1 MPAGGPPHPAHPDR
15 VLAPGALH
23 GQRAQSLAARR
34 DLRSGVG
41 IRLRPVLNITR
52 RVCQVPATQ
61 AQAGRRCARDPDRA
75 WRRLCHER
83 AMSFRLRVTLLTA
96 TAVAVAA
103 IGAAVAMYFVVQ
115 NQLIEQ
121 VDGNLALAAQNA
133 ARGGPGPGE
142 RRFGPP
148 SGFMTGRSDIYA
160 QIISTSG
167 TVIRTDFGTPQNSLV
182 TSDVKEVA
190 AGSQPAFKATAQA
203 QDVRLRVLV
212 VPIQSGGAIEVVQE
226 LDVVD
231 GALAET
237 RVRLAE
243 FAGAAILLAATLG
256 FLIGRAVLA
265 PVKRLT
271 TTVEEVTR
279 TRDLSR
285 RVAAHGRDELS
296 RLGTSF
302 DAMLGQ
308 LETSLRSQ
316 RQLVSDAGHELR
328 TPLTSLRTNL
338 ELLERGQPSDPGER
352 QLLLGDL
359 VRQMERLTALVGDL
373 IEVARDEEAPMPF
386 EELRLDEVV
395 HEVVDD
401 VSFRYPKVQF
411 VVTATPSTVRG
422 VKVRVA
428 RAITNL
434 LDNAAKY
441 SPTGA
446 IVEITVAGGE
456 VAVRDHGPGVAAE
469 AASRVFDRFWRSND
483 VRQPP
488 GSGLGLATV
497 KDVAESHGGS
507 VVLETPSDGG
517 ARFRLR
523 LGSA

>member
-1 MPAGGPPHPAHPDR
+1 MSKTALVGGPGRGGPFGDR
-15 VLAPGALH
+15 GPQLVTGRQDVF
-23 GQRAQSLAARR
+23 GQIVDANGTIVQA
-34 DLRSGVG
+34 DLGVA
-41 IRLRPVLNITR
+41 
-52 RVCQVPATQ
+52 VPALVTQ
-61 AQAGRRCARDPDRA
+61 DVKDVAAGKRDGF
-75 WRRLCHER
+75 L
-83 AMSFRLRVTLLTA
+83 A
-96 TAVAVAA
+96 TAV
-103 IGAAVAMYFVVQ
+103 
-115 NQLIEQ
+115 
-121 VDGNLALAAQNA
+121 
-133 ARGGPGPGE
+133 
-142 RRFGPP
+142 
-148 SGFMTGRSDIYA
+148 
-160 QIISTSG
+160 
-167 TVIRTDFGTPQNSLV
+167 
-182 TSDVKEVA
+182 
-190 AGSQPAFKATAQA
+190 SQEYR
-203 QDVRLRVLV
+203 VRVLV
-212 VPIQSGGAIEVVQE
+212 RPISNSRALEVAKSLE
-226 LDVVD
+226 DID
-231 GALAET
+231 GALAQT
-237 RVRLAE
+237 RVTLAE
-243 FAGAAILLAATLG
+243 FALGAIVLAAALG
-256 FLIGRAVLA
+256 LLIARTALA

-271 TTVEEVTR
+271 ATVEEVTR

-469 AASRVFDRFWRSND
+469 DASRVFDRFWRSND
-483 VRQPP
+483 VRQTP
-488 GSGLGLATV
+488 GSGLGLAIV

>member
-1 MPAGGPPHPAHPDR
+1 
-15 VLAPGALH
+15 
-23 GQRAQSLAARR
+23 
-34 DLRSGVG
+34 
-41 IRLRPVLNITR
+41 
-52 RVCQVPATQ
+52 
-61 AQAGRRCARDPDRA
+61 
-75 WRRLCHER
+75 
-83 AMSFRLRVTLLTA
+83 MSFRLRIALLTA
-96 TAVAVAA
+96 AAVAVAA
-103 IGAAVAMYFVVQ
+103 IGASVAMYVVVQ
-115 NQLIEQ
+115 DQLLKQ
-121 VDGNLALAAQNA
+121 VDDTLSKTALVGGPG
-133 ARGGPGPGE
+133 RGGPFGDRGPQLV
-142 RRFGPP
+142 
-148 SGFMTGRSDIYA
+148 TGRQDVFG
-160 QIISTSG
+160 QIVDANG
-167 TVIRTDFGTPQNSLV
+167 TIVQADLGVAVPALV
-182 TSDVKEVA
+182 TQDVKDVA
-190 AGSQPAFKATAQA
+190 AGKRDGFLATAVSQEYR
-203 QDVRLRVLV
+203 VRVLV
-212 VPIQSGGAIEVVQE
+212 RPISNGRALEVAKSLE
-226 LDVVD
+226 DID
-231 GALAET
+231 GALAQT
-237 RVRLAE
+237 RITLAE
-243 FAGAAILLAATLG
+243 FALGAIVLAAALG
-256 FLIGRAVLA
+256 LLIARTALA

-271 TTVEEVTR
+271 ATVEEVTR

-446 IVEITVAGGE
+446 VVEITVAGGE

-469 AASRVFDRFWRSND
+469 DASRVFDRFWRSND
-483 VRQPP
+483 VRQTP
-488 GSGLGLATV
+488 GSGLGLAIV

>member
-1 MPAGGPPHPAHPDR
+1 
-15 VLAPGALH
+15 
-23 GQRAQSLAARR
+23 
-34 DLRSGVG
+34 
-41 IRLRPVLNITR
+41 
-52 RVCQVPATQ
+52 
-61 AQAGRRCARDPDRA
+61 
-75 WRRLCHER
+75 
-83 AMSFRLRVTLLTA
+83 MSFRLRVTLLIA
-96 TAVAVAA
+96 AAVAVTA
-103 IGAAVAMYFVVQ
+103 IGASVAMYFVVQ

-148 SGFMTGRSDIYA
+148 SGFMTGRPDIYA

-285 RVAAHGRDELS
+285 RVAAHGCDELS

-316 RQLVSDAGHELR
+316 RQLVADASHELR

-338 ELLERGQPSDPGER
+338 ELLERGQPADPAER
-352 QLLLGDL
+352 QQMLGDL
-359 VRQMERLTALVGDL
+359 VRQMERMTELVHDL
-373 IEVARDEEAPMPF
+373 IEVARDEEVAMPF
-386 EELRLDEVV
+386 EELRLDEIAY
-395 HEVVDD
+395 EVVDD
-401 VSFRYPKVQF
+401 MKVRYPKIRFALNVQP
-411 VVTATPSTVRG
+411 ATVRG

-428 RAITNL
+428 RAVTNL
-434 LDNAAKY
+434 VDNAAKW
-441 SPTGA
+441 SPSGA
-446 IVEITVAGGE
+446 LVEVSVTNGE
-456 VAVRDHGPGVAAE
+456 VSVRDHGPGVAPE
-469 AASRVFDRFWRSND
+469 DASRVFDRFWRSND
-483 VRQPP
+483 ARHLP
-488 GSGLGLATV
+488 GSGLGLAIV

-507 VVLETPSDGG
+507 VRLERPNDGG
-517 ARFRLR
+517 ARFVLS
-523 LGSA
+523 LGES

>member
-1 MPAGGPPHPAHPDR
+1 
-15 VLAPGALH
+15 
-23 GQRAQSLAARR
+23 
-34 DLRSGVG
+34 
-41 IRLRPVLNITR
+41 
-52 RVCQVPATQ
+52 
-61 AQAGRRCARDPDRA
+61 
-75 WRRLCHER
+75 
-83 AMSFRLRVTLLTA
+83 MSFRLRIALLTA
-96 TAVAVAA
+96 AAVAVAA
-103 IGAAVAMYFVVQ
+103 IGASVAMYVVVQ
-115 NQLIEQ
+115 DQLLKQ
-121 VDGNLALAAQNA
+121 VDDTLSKTALVGGPG
-133 ARGGPGPGE
+133 RGGPFGDRGPQLV
-142 RRFGPP
+142 
-148 SGFMTGRSDIYA
+148 TGRQDVFG
-160 QIISTSG
+160 QIVDANG
-167 TVIRTDFGTPQNSLV
+167 TIVQADLGVAVPALV
-182 TSDVKEVA
+182 TQDVKDVA
-190 AGSQPAFKATAQA
+190 AGKRDGFLATAVSQEYR
-203 QDVRLRVLV
+203 VRVLV
-212 VPIQSGGAIEVVQE
+212 RPISNGRALEVAKSLE
-226 LDVVD
+226 DID
-231 GALAET
+231 GALAQT
-237 RVRLAE
+237 RVTLAE
-243 FAGAAILLAATLG
+243 FALGAIVLAAALG
-256 FLIGRAVLA
+256 LLIARTALA

-271 TTVEEVTR
+271 ATVEEVTR

-352 QLLLGDL
+352 QLLLGSL

-469 AASRVFDRFWRSND
+469 DASRVFDRFWRSND
-483 VRQPP
+483 VRQTP
-488 GSGLGLATV
+488 GSGLGLAIV